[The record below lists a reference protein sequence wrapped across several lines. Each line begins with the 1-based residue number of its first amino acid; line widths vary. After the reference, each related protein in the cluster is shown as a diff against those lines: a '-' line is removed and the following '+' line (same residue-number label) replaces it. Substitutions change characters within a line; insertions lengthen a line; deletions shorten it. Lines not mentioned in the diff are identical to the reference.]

1 MISPKEL
8 EDLLKVMV
16 AHGCVVLKHAELEIH
31 TSPSGPV
38 VAQQP
43 TLPPLINPYASV
55 STMADLDTLYG
66 VPSIE
71 KGE

>member
-16 AHGCVVLKHAELEIH
+16 AHGCVVLKHADLEIH

-38 VAQQP
+38 VAQHP
-43 TLPPLINPYASV
+43 PLTPLINPFAAAT
-55 STMADLDTLYG
+55 TMADIDSLYG
-66 VPSIE
+66 VPQIKE
-71 KGE
+71 GE